1 MWLEQGLD
9 EWSRMLYSAFEPLI
23 EFKNG
28 FKHRSF
34 SAATGDGQIRHQRRL
49 MAGAAAGSNGGSLVA
64 RVYETLWKQIV
75 EGERL
80 PGERLID
87 AELVDEL
94 GVSRTPI
101 RHALYQLQQARLIEA
116 STGRGFHV
124 VLFDAEDVREL
135 YDLRTI
141 LEVAAVRA
149 AAPRIPEHD
158 LRAAYDELQTMRQT
172 PETEAGPRFLR
183 SDVRFHHQLVAGN
196 SGNRRLAEAVA
207 AQRAQM
213 SLFMVGGTRVP
224 GGILAAID
232 EHETIIEVL
241 LDGDVERAAAAME
254 QHVQRVKHD
263 ALRQLNER
271 PRRVRRMRL
280 AP

>member
-1 MWLEQGLD
+1 M
-9 EWSRMLYSAFEPLI
+9 SSSTAASTSATTD
-23 EFKNG
+23 
-28 FKHRSF
+28 
-34 SAATGDGQIRHQRRL
+34 AQYATSDVLWQ
-49 MAGAAAGSNGGSLVA
+49 AGAAGGSNGESLVA

-124 VLFDAEDVREL
+124 VLFDAEDVREM

-149 AAPRIPEHD
+149 AALRIAGAALRVAYQEHQT
-158 LRAAYDELQTMRQT
+158 LRAM
-172 PETEAGPRFLR
+172 PESDAGPRFLR
-183 SDVRFHHQLVAGN
+183 SDVGFHHQLVAGN
-196 SGNRRLAEAVA
+196 SGNRRLAESVA

-224 GGILAAID
+224 GAISTAID
-232 EHETIIEVL
+232 EHVSVIEAL
-241 LDGDVERAAAAME
+241 LGGDVDRAAAAME
-254 QHVQRVKHD
+254 QHVQRVKED
-263 ALRQLNER
+263 ALHMLDRY
-271 PRRVRRMRL
+271 PRRVRRMRVP
-280 AP
+280 AVKAGA

>member
-1 MWLEQGLD
+1 MSSSTEA
-9 EWSRMLYSAFEPLI
+9 STP
-23 EFKNG
+23 
-28 FKHRSF
+28 
-34 SAATGDGQIRHQRRL
+34 ATADDTYATSDVL
-49 MAGAAAGSNGGSLVA
+49 WKAGAAAGTGGQSLVA

-124 VLFDAEDVREL
+124 VLFDADDVREL

-149 AAPRIPEHD
+149 AAPRIAEPA
-158 LRAAYDELQTMRQT
+158 LRAALDEHQLMRRM
-172 PETEAGPRFLR
+172 PEQDAGPRFLR
-183 SDVRFHHQLVAGN
+183 SDVSFHHQLVAGN

-224 GGILAAID
+224 GGISKAID
-232 EHETIIEVL
+232 EHLLIIEAL
-241 LDGDVERAAAAME
+241 LDGDVDRAATGME
-254 QHVQRVKHD
+254 QHVQRVKQD
-263 ALRQLNER
+263 ALKMLDAR

-280 AP
+280 AAPGR